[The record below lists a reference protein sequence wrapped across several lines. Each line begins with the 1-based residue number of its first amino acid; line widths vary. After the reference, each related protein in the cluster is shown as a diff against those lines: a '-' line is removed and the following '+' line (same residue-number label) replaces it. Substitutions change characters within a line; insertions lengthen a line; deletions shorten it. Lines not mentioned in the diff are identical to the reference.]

1 MKKSKHFV
9 IYGNRGIVICDEWKN
24 DFMSFYDWSL
34 KNGYTKELSIDRID
48 NDKGYNPIN
57 CRWTIKTIQS
67 RNTRKLRT
75 NNTSNYR
82 GVYFNK
88 TANKWQSQIVVNC
101 KKIYL
106 GLIDTALEGAKAYDR
121 YVLDNNLEHTLNLL
135 LEGQK

>member
-9 IYGNRGIVICDEWKN
+9 IYGNRGIDICDEWKN

-48 NDKGYNPIN
+48 NDKGYNPVN
-57 CRWTIKTIQS
+57 CRWTMKTIQS